1 VAATAEGGTGEGGAP
16 WAAGLVAFA
25 CSGPDDATGGCVA
38 SAFEGAV
45 AFEGGVAPELK
56 RSSLL
61 GGWTALVVIISAR
74 KSERDRS
81 ESGADA
87 GEIGQIAES
96 HLVSSDSKEQRG
108 VAFRVP
114 EPAPNVQGN

>member
-61 GGWTALVVIISAR
+61 GGWTALVVIIAPPANPSA
-74 KSERDRS
+74 
-81 ESGADA
+81 
-87 GEIGQIAES
+87 IAA
-96 HLVSSDSKEQRG
+96 K
-108 VAFRVP
+108 AVP
-114 EPAPNVQGN
+114 TPAK